1 MLHLV
6 AGLTKNP
13 RLEPLMDGTVKPRN
27 IDLEFVVTSP
37 PELFFRNLK
46 YDEFDMF
53 EMSIA
58 EYLMTR
64 ERRKEARWQW
74 SALPVF
80 PAKAFI
86 WLDLFVNT
94 NAGIHRLDDLKGKRV
109 GVPDYVMT
117 AALWFRIFLKELCG
131 IKPREIFW
139 HIGRVEQFSHTTLL
153 GLDETS
159 SPGVSMNW
167 LNEEQTFDVMLDR
180 GELDA
185 AYGFLPRHDP
195 KILKFGGLDRYGGTQ
210 VEGNPRLH
218 RLFSDGGREI
228 IREYYQRTKVLP
240 ASHMIVVQDRI
251 LKQHPWV
258 ALELYTA
265 FGKAKKIAY
274 DRGGKRNPAYLLF
287 QGGDD
292 RCQAAVFGEDPYPFG
307 IRENKKMLEIL
318 FRNSREDGLTQKLAR
333 VEDIFYH
340 TTLDT

>member
-94 NAGIHRLDDLKGKRV
+94 NAGIHRLDDLKGKR
-109 GVPDYVMT
+109 
-117 AALWFRIFLKELCG
+117 WIQ
-131 IKPREIFW
+131 
-139 HIGRVEQFSHTTLL
+139 IGRAHV
-153 GLDETS
+153 
-159 SPGVSMNW
+159 
-167 LNEEQTFDVMLDR
+167 
-180 GELDA
+180 
-185 AYGFLPRHDP
+185 
-195 KILKFGGLDRYGGTQ
+195 
-210 VEGNPRLH
+210 
-218 RLFSDGGREI
+218 
-228 IREYYQRTKVLP
+228 
-240 ASHMIVVQDRI
+240 
-251 LKQHPWV
+251 
-258 ALELYTA
+258 
-265 FGKAKKIAY
+265 
-274 DRGGKRNPAYLLF
+274 
-287 QGGDD
+287 
-292 RCQAAVFGEDPYPFG
+292 
-307 IRENKKMLEIL
+307 
-318 FRNSREDGLTQKLAR
+318 
-333 VEDIFYH
+333 
-340 TTLDT
+340 